1 MSDDI
6 LAQVAEELRPKSTK
20 EAVIALAAE
29 VRYIRRLQEK
39 QNGKV
44 DKNCY
49 RLTRLEVLIGAVPV
63 AAAIIT
69 RASGTWPWA

>member
-49 RLTRLEVLIGAVPV
+49 RLTRLEVLIGTVPI

-69 RASGTWPWA
+69 KASGTWPWA